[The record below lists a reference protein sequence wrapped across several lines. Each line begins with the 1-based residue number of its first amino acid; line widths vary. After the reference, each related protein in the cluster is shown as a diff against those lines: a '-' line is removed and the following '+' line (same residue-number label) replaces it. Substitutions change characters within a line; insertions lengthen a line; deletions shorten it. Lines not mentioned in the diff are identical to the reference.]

1 MVLTIKEKVY
11 INVKE
16 KEQKEQE
23 LGKITLGKKENS
35 WLGSPQLKMEIY
47 SVESSL

>member
-11 INVKE
+11 MNVKE

-23 LGKITLGKKENS
+23 LGKITLGKKKTVDLGHNS
-35 WLGSPQLKMEIY
+35 SRWKYIA
-47 SVESSL
+47 

>member
-11 INVKE
+11 MNVKE

-23 LGKITLGKKENS
+23 LGKITLGKKKNS
-35 WLGSPQLKMEIY
+35 WLGSQQLEMEIY
-47 SVESSL
+47 SLESSL